1 MTSPMTTNRLESI
14 AKPNDFPGCR
24 GTSYLD
30 TANIC
35 LMYEGAQKSTSEW
48 FREVAWK
55 GAQTLDEAAEESV
68 FDSLHVAAARL
79 FNAQPDDIAVG
90 SSATELLASLAWALA
105 PGPETNI
112 VGADV
117 TFPSTIYP
125 WGRVARSTGS
135 QVRLARATDGYVRLD
150 DLIGLIDR
158 NTAAVCISEVEY
170 STGQRYDV
178 AALTEAA
185 HKHGAL
191 LIVDASQSAGAVPID
206 VTTSGVDALVTAS
219 YKWLCGPFGVG
230 VMYLAPDLQDKLDPG
245 LVGFRS
251 HRNIW
256 DLDARRLVLSDT
268 ARRFEFSTMAYGCAV
283 GLTTSIVYLLRIGMV
298 RIFEHNLLL
307 ANQLIDGLLKR
318 NAEILA
324 PQNPS
329 ERTSIVAA
337 RIPGADSR
345 TIADHLKSQQIV
357 VSARRDAVRFSPH
370 LYNGPD
376 DIARALDEIDRLL
389 TK

>member
-1 MTSPMTTNRLESI
+1 MESI
-14 AKPNDFPGCR
+14 AVPDDFLGIR
-24 GTSYLD
+24 DSSYLD
-30 TANIC
+30 TANVC
-35 LMYEGAQKSTSEW
+35 LMYEGAQKATTEW

-55 GAQTLDEAAEESV
+55 GAQTLDESAEESV

-79 FNAQPDDIAVG
+79 FNARPDDIAVG

-105 PGPETNI
+105 PGAESNI

-135 QVRLARATDGYVRLD
+135 EVRLARATNGYVRLD

-158 NTAAVCISEVEY
+158 NTAVVCISEVEY

-178 AALTEAA
+178 AALAEAA

-191 LIVDASQSAGAVPID
+191 LIVDASQSAGAIPID
-206 VTTSGVDALVTAS
+206 VTASGVDALVTAS

-230 VMYLAPDLQDKLDPG
+230 VMYLAPHLQDKLDPG

-256 DLDARRLVLSDT
+256 DLDASRLVLSDT
-268 ARRFEFSTMAYGCAV
+268 ARRFEFSTMAYGCAL
-283 GLTTSIVYLLRIGMV
+283 GLTASIDYLLQIGIPRIL
-298 RIFEHNLLL
+298 EHNLLL

-318 NAEILA
+318 QAEILA
-324 PQNPS
+324 PQNSS

-345 TIADHLKSQQIV
+345 TIAEQLKSQQIV
-357 VSARRDAVRFSPH
+357 VSSRGDAVRFSPH
-370 LYNGPD
+370 LYNEPD

-389 TK
+389 QK

>member
-1 MTSPMTTNRLESI
+1 MDPITEPH
-14 AKPNDFPGCR
+14 DFPGCR
-24 GTSYLD
+24 DNSYLD
-30 TANIC
+30 AANIC
-35 LMYEGAQKSTSEW
+35 LMYEGAQEATTDW
-48 FREVAWK
+48 FRELALK
-55 GAQTLDEAAEESV
+55 GAQTFDGDAEESV

-79 FNAQPDDIAVG
+79 FNAQAGDIAVG
-90 SSATELLASLAWALA
+90 SSATELLASLAWAIA
-105 PGPETNI
+105 PGPESNI
-112 VGADV
+112 VGVDV

-135 QVRLARATDGYVRLD
+135 EVRFARATDGYVRLD
-150 DLIGLIDR
+150 DLTALIDR
-158 NTAAVCISEVEY
+158 NTAVVCISEVEY

-206 VTTSGVDALVTAS
+206 VAASGVDALVTAS

-230 VMYLAPDLQDKLDPG
+230 VMYLAPHLQEKLDPG

-256 DLDARRLVLSDT
+256 DLQADRLVLSDT
-268 ARRFEFSTMAYGCAV
+268 ASRFEFSTMAYGCAV
-283 GLTTSIVYLLRIGMV
+283 GLAASIDYLSRIGID
-298 RIFEHNLLL
+298 RIFDHNLQL
-307 ANQLIDGLLKR
+307 ADQLIDGLRRR
-318 NAEILA
+318 NAEIL
-324 PQNPS
+324 PPRDRS

-337 RIPGADSR
+337 RIPGADAGA
-345 TIADHLKSQQIV
+345 IAEHLRSQQIV

-376 DIARALDEIDRLL
+376 DITAALEEIDGFLRR
-389 TK
+389 

>member
-1 MTSPMTTNRLESI
+1 MESI
-14 AKPNDFPGCR
+14 AEPNDFPGCR
-24 GTSYLD
+24 DSSYLD
-30 TANIC
+30 TANVC
-35 LMYEGAQKSTSEW
+35 LMYEGAQKSTTEW

-55 GAQTLDEAAEESV
+55 GAQTLDESAEESV

-79 FNAQPDDIAVG
+79 FNARPDDIAVG
-90 SSATELLASLAWALA
+90 SSATELLASLAWAVA
-105 PGPETNI
+105 PKAESNI

-135 QVRLARATDGYVRLD
+135 EVRWARATNGYVRLD

-158 NTAAVCISEVEY
+158 NTAVVCISEVEY

-178 AALTEAA
+178 AALAEVA

-191 LIVDASQSAGAVPID
+191 LIVDASQSAGAIPID
-206 VTTSGVDALVTAS
+206 VTASGLDALVTAS

-230 VMYLAPDLQDKLDPG
+230 VMYLAPHLQDKLDPG

-256 DLDARRLVLSDT
+256 DLDASRLVLSDT
-268 ARRFEFSTMAYGCAV
+268 ARRFEFSTMAYGCAL
-283 GLTTSIVYLLRIGMV
+283 GLTASIEYLLQIGIPRIL
-298 RIFEHNLLL
+298 EHNLIL

-318 NAEILA
+318 HAEIL
-324 PQNPS
+324 PPRTSS
-329 ERTSIVAA
+329 ERTSIVSA
-337 RIPGADSR
+337 RIPGAESR
-345 TIADHLKSQQIV
+345 TIAEHLKSQQIV

-370 LYNGPD
+370 LYNEAA
-376 DIARALDEIDRLL
+376 DITRALDEIDRVLE
-389 TK
+389 K

>member
-1 MTSPMTTNRLESI
+1 MKSI
-14 AKPNDFPGCR
+14 ATPNDFPGCR
-24 GTSYLD
+24 DSSYLD
-30 TANIC
+30 TANVC
-35 LMYEGAQKSTSEW
+35 LMYEGAQKSTTEW
-48 FREVAWK
+48 FREVAWR
-55 GAQTLDEAAEESV
+55 GAQTLDESAEESV

-90 SSATELLASLAWALA
+90 SSATELLASLAWAVS
-105 PGPETNI
+105 PGPESNI

-125 WGRVARSTGS
+125 WSRVARSTGS
-135 QVRLARATDGYVRLD
+135 EVRLATATDGYVPLD

-158 NTAAVCISEVEY
+158 NTAVVCISEVEY
-170 STGQRYDV
+170 ANGQLYDM

-185 HKHGAL
+185 HKQGAL
-191 LIVDASQSAGAVPID
+191 LIVDASQSAGAIPID
-206 VTTSGVDALVTAS
+206 VSASGVDALVTAS

-230 VMYLAPDLQDKLDPG
+230 VMYLAPHLQDKLDPG

-256 DLDARRLVLSDT
+256 DLDAGRLVLSDT
-268 ARRFEFSTMAYGCAV
+268 ARRFEFSTMAYGCAI
-283 GLTTSIVYLLRIGMV
+283 GLTASIDYLLEIGIPRV
-298 RIFEHNLLL
+298 LEHNLLL
-307 ANQLIDGLLKR
+307 ANQLIEGLLER
-318 NAEILA
+318 HAEILP
-324 PQNPS
+324 PQNTS
-329 ERTSIVAA
+329 ERTSIVSA

-370 LYNGPD
+370 LYNDSD

-389 TK
+389 KK

>member
-1 MTSPMTTNRLESI
+1 MESI

-24 GTSYLD
+24 DSSYLD

-35 LMYEGAQKSTSEW
+35 LTYEGALKSTTEW
-48 FREVAWK
+48 FSEVAWR

-68 FDSLHVAAARL
+68 FDGLHVAAARL

-105 PGPETNI
+105 PGPGSNI

-125 WGRVARSTGS
+125 WSRVARSTGS
-135 QVRLARATDGYVRLD
+135 QVRLAKATDGYVRLD

-178 AALTEAA
+178 TALTEAA

-206 VTTSGVDALVTAS
+206 VTASGVDALVTAS

-230 VMYLAPDLQDKLDPG
+230 VMYLAPHLQEKLDPG

-251 HRNIW
+251 HRNLW
-256 DLDARRLVLSDT
+256 DLDAGRLVLSDT
-268 ARRFEFSTMAYGCAV
+268 ARRFEFSTMAYACAV
-283 GLTTSIVYLLRIGMV
+283 GLTASIDYLLRIGMA

-307 ANQLIDGLLKR
+307 ANQLIDGLRKR
-318 NAEILA
+318 GAEILA
-324 PQNPS
+324 PLDSS
-329 ERTSIVAA
+329 ERTSIVSA

-345 TIADHLKSQQIV
+345 TIAEHLKSQQIV

-370 LYNGPD
+370 LYNEPD
-376 DIARALDEIDRLL
+376 DIAKALDEIDRLL
-389 TK
+389 KK

>member
-1 MTSPMTTNRLESI
+1 MESI
-14 AKPNDFPGCR
+14 TKPNDFPGCR
-24 GTSYLD
+24 DSSYLD

-35 LMYEGAQKSTSEW
+35 LTYEGALKSTTEW
-48 FREVAWK
+48 FSDVARR

-79 FNAQPDDIAVG
+79 FNAQADDIAVG

-105 PGPETNI
+105 PGPGSNI

-125 WGRVARSTGS
+125 WSRVARSTGS
-135 QVRLARATDGYVRLD
+135 QMRLAKATDGYVRLD

-158 NTAAVCISEVEY
+158 NTAVVCISEVEY

-185 HKHGAL
+185 HRHGAL
-191 LIVDASQSAGAVPID
+191 LIVDASQSAGAIPID
-206 VTTSGVDALVTAS
+206 VTASGVDALVTAS

-230 VMYLAPDLQDKLDPG
+230 VMYLAPHLQEKLDPG

-256 DLDARRLVLSDT
+256 DLDAGRLVLSDA

-283 GLTTSIVYLLRIGMV
+283 GLTASIVYLLRIGMA

-307 ANQLIDGLLKR
+307 ANQLMDGLRKR
-318 NAEILA
+318 GAEILA
-324 PQNPS
+324 PRNSS
-329 ERTSIVAA
+329 EQTSIVSA

-345 TIADHLKSQQIV
+345 TIAEHLKSQQIV

-370 LYNGPD
+370 LYNEPD

-389 TK
+389 KK

>member
-1 MTSPMTTNRLESI
+1 MESI
-14 AKPNDFPGCR
+14 TGPNDFPGCR
-24 GTSYLD
+24 DSSYLD
-30 TANIC
+30 TANVC
-35 LMYEGAQKSTSEW
+35 LMYDGAQKSTTEW
-48 FREVAWK
+48 FREVGWR
-55 GAQTLDEAAEESV
+55 GTQTLDESAEESV

-79 FNAQPDDIAVG
+79 FNAQPNDIAVG

-105 PGPETNI
+105 PGPESNI
-112 VGADV
+112 VGVDV

-125 WGRVARSTGS
+125 WSRVARSTGS
-135 QVRLARATDGYVRLD
+135 EVRLAKATNGYVRLD

-158 NTAAVCISEVEY
+158 NTAVVCISEVEY

-191 LIVDASQSAGAVPID
+191 LIIDASQSAGAIPID
-206 VTTSGVDALVTAS
+206 VTASRVDALVSAS

-230 VMYLAPDLQDKLDPG
+230 VMYLAPHLQEKLDPG

-256 DLDARRLVLSDT
+256 DLDAGRLVLSDT
-268 ARRFEFSTMAYGCAV
+268 ARRFEFSTMAYGCAI
-283 GLTTSIVYLLRIGMV
+283 GLTASIVYLLRIGMT
-298 RIFEHNLLL
+298 RILEHNLLL
-307 ANQLIDGLLKR
+307 ANQLIDGLRKR

-324 PQNPS
+324 PRNSS
-329 ERTSIVAA
+329 ERTSIVSA

-345 TIADHLKSQQIV
+345 TIAEHLKSQQIV

-370 LYNGPD
+370 LYNEPD
-376 DIARALDEIDRLL
+376 DIARALDEIDRILN
-389 TK
+389 K